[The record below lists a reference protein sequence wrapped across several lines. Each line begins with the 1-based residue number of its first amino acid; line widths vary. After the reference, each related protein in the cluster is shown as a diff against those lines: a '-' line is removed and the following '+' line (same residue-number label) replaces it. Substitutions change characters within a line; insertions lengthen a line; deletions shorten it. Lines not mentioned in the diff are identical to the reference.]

1 MFFYKQQQQ
10 QQQPVLAFLFIL
22 GLFSALFCY
31 VSLKTNDAPYLE
43 NGWEYSW
50 SEAGVAPPAVAV
62 WYPMDFPGQPPG
74 RNGHNALWL
83 RVNLPEKPLQ
93 HPALYAKFIRQSYE
107 LYLDNRLIHQY
118 TDPGLADKRRFSP
131 FFPWH
136 LVILPEDAPGKILY
150 FHIHS
155 TGPSIGILGT
165 VQYAPLLAILS
176 DRATLD
182 LFKTTS
188 AVLALFLG
196 IAAFALYL
204 RDRTNKLY
212 LAFAGSAIVGA
223 VLVFSGTFAAM
234 LIVNNVVFWSQIVA
248 ISGLYWPVLL
258 LTFLFHLAGDHY
270 QSYFRVLIRFG
281 MAFATISLGLFWW
294 DPTLIKLIYLASF
307 PIHYINYVVILYVL
321 RNKLRVN
328 QEAQIYCIGSTVW
341 LAALSYDVLVVMNIF
356 VSRTTMAS
364 LGQLAEMSALAAI
377 LLLRYLAMQHSFQQ
391 NSLELS
397 LKNADLLMMQ
407 ARLESLNHGLEETVA
422 TRTHDLTVQKACL
435 QQLFEKSPDAT
446 SLLTDDYRII
456 NVNSAFEQLF
466 LVSREAV
473 IGRSIQDFITFP
485 DVKDVKSEAAAIRTA
500 LAAGDTVQ
508 VDTRCQLADGRW
520 LYVMLTAYSFITD
533 VDTNGIYMIYRDIS
547 ARKETEK
554 LLKDSEKQYRL
565 LAENTSDVIWLM
577 DERMNLLYVSPSIEK
592 LLGFTAAEVMC
603 LPHKQRAFPLPAADM
618 SNLIESCSRP
628 DSSYQFPVL
637 IEKQLQNNTTGAVWT
652 ESLINIARN
661 EAGQKMG
668 YLGTTRNIH
677 ERKQTQELLSLS
689 YERKKVNDFFQ
700 TILHSP
706 TMRETDM
713 YFQALRSNIQLPQQ
727 FSLYVLSIGGDHT
740 AAQPS
745 QTDIQTKILIDTI
758 IDQLNAQETTIAW
771 EFAENIGVIYPC
783 ADLPNRTTEE
793 RNRAECYLRWLDTQA
808 PGMQFKIGIAEY
820 ASGLANF
827 SLRFKHAQAAIK
839 TGILVWPDR
848 AIYHFENCG
857 IYQILTHYADSTEAA
872 AYVERTLGPLL
883 EYDRINNT
891 NLMLT
896 LEKILISPTLKEVA
910 DQLFFHHKTILARKQ
925 RIETILQASLDSF
938 ETRMTLGAAI
948 HIAKLLPAKD
958 L

>member
-1 MFFYKQQQQ
+1 MFGKK
-10 QQQPVLAFLFIL
+10 QQPVLVFLLLL
-22 GLFSALFCY
+22 GLFSVLFFY
-31 VSLKTNDAPYLE
+31 VSFQTNDAPYLE
-43 NGWEYSW
+43 NDWEYSW
-50 SEAGVAPPAVAV
+50 SEAGAAPPGAAA

-74 RNGHNALWL
+74 RNGHNSLWL
-83 RVNLPEKPLQ
+83 QVRLPEKPLH

-107 LYLDNRLIHQY
+107 LYLDNTLIHQY

-136 LVILPEDAPGKILY
+136 LVILPEDAPGKTLY

-165 VQYAPLLAILS
+165 VQYAPLLALLS
-176 DRATLD
+176 DKATLD

-223 VLVFSGTFAAM
+223 VLVFSGTFSAM
-234 LIVNNVVFWSQIVA
+234 LIVDNVAFWSQTIAVT
-248 ISGLYWPVLL
+248 GLYWPILL
-258 LTFLFHLAGDHY
+258 LTFLLHLSDDCS
-270 QSYFRVLIRFG
+270 QSYFKALIRFG
-281 MAFATISLGLFWW
+281 VAFATISLGLFWW

-307 PIHYINYVVILYVL
+307 PVHYLNYAVTLYVF
-321 RNKLRVN
+321 RHKLRVN

-341 LAALSYDVLVVMNIF
+341 LAALSYDVLVVVNILS
-356 VSRTTMAS
+356 SRTTMAS
-364 LGQLAEMSALAAI
+364 LGQLAEMSALTAI
-377 LLLRYLAMQHSFQQ
+377 LLLRYLDMQYQFRQ

-397 LKNADLLMMQ
+397 QKNADLLAMHT
-407 ARLESLNHGLEETVA
+407 RLEIVNQSLEDTVA
-422 TRTHDLTVQKACL
+422 TRTRDLTVQKACL
-435 QQLFEKSPDAT
+435 QQLFEKSPDAV
-446 SLLTDDYRII
+446 SLLTADYRII
-456 NVNSAFEQLF
+456 NANIAFEQLF
-466 LVSREAV
+466 LISREAV
-473 IGRSIQDFITFP
+473 IGQSLQTFITFP
-485 DVKDVKSEAAAIRTA
+485 NGKDVESEAAAIRTA

-508 VDTRCQLADGRW
+508 VDTRCRLADGRW
-520 LYVMLTAYSFITD
+520 LDVMLTAYSFITN

-554 LLKDSEKQYRL
+554 LLMNSEKQYRM

-592 LLGFTAAEVMC
+592 LLGFTATEMMC
-603 LPHKQRAFPLPAADM
+603 LPLEQRAFPLPAAAM
-618 SNLIESCSRP
+618 ANLIESCSRP
-628 DSSYQFPVL
+628 GSSYPFPVL
-637 IEKQLQNNTTGAVWT
+637 VEKLLPNRTTATVWT

-661 EAGQKMG
+661 ETGQKMG

-700 TILHSP
+700 SILHSP
-706 TMRETDM
+706 TMQETDM

-727 FSLYVLSIGGDHT
+727 FSLYMLSIGSDHT
-740 AAQPS
+740 AAHPS
-745 QTDIQTKILIDTI
+745 QTNIQTKILIDTI
-758 IDQLNAQETTIAW
+758 IDQLNAQATTIAW

-783 ADLPNRTTEE
+783 ADLPNRMAEE
-793 RNRAECYLRWLDTQA
+793 RNRAECYLQWLDTQA

-820 ASGLANF
+820 ATGLTNF

-839 TGILVWPDR
+839 TGILVWPNQ

-872 AYVERTLGPLL
+872 LYVERTLGPLL

-891 NLMLT
+891 DLLLT
-896 LEKILISPTLKEVA
+896 LEKILVAPTLKEAA
-910 DQLFFHHKTILARKQ
+910 DQLFLHHKTILARKQ
-925 RIETILQASLDSF
+925 RIETILQSTLDSF

-948 HIAKLLPAKD
+948 HIAKLLPGKP